1 MTRKLISTLM
11 FLLVLGASTCFA
23 EWRTMTVTAYCDQ
36 GYTASGEHVSEG
48 MVASD
53 DLPIGT
59 TVIINGESYVVADRF
74 GGGYSDRLDIYMPSY
89 DDCVE
94 FGVQTLDVYVDR

>member
-1 MTRKLISTLM
+1 MTRKVFSMLM
-11 FLLVLGASTCFA
+11 FLLVLGISTCFA

-36 GYTASGEHVSEG
+36 GYTASGEYVSEG

-59 TVIINGESYVVADRF
+59 TVIINGESYIVADRF
-74 GGGYSDRLDIYMPSY
+74 GEGYSDRLDIYMPSY

-94 FGVQTLDVYVDR
+94 FGVQTLDVYVER

>member
-1 MTRKLISTLM
+1 MTRKVIYMLM
-11 FLLVLGASTCFA
+11 FLLVLGMSTCFA

-36 GYTASGEHVSEG
+36 GYTASGDYVSEG
-48 MVASD
+48 MVARD

-59 TVIINGESYVVADRF
+59 TVMINGESYIVADRF
-74 GGGYSDRLDIYMPSY
+74 GGGYSDRLDIYMPSD

-94 FGVQTLDVYVDR
+94 LGGQTFDVYVDR

>member
-1 MTRKLISTLM
+1 MTRKVISTLM
-11 FLLVLGASTCFA
+11 FLLVLGVSTCFA

-36 GYTASGEHVSEG
+36 GYTASGAYVSEG

-89 DDCVE
+89 DDCVD

>member
-1 MTRKLISTLM
+1 MTRKVISMLM
-11 FLLVLGASTCFA
+11 FLLVLGMSTCFA

-36 GYTASGEHVSEG
+36 GYTASGGYVSEG

-59 TVIINGESYVVADRF
+59 TVIINGESYIVADRF

-94 FGVQTLDVYVDR
+94 FGVQTLDVYVER

>member
-1 MTRKLISTLM
+1 MTRKVISMLM
-11 FLLVLGASTCFA
+11 FLLVLGMSACFA

-36 GYTASGEHVSEG
+36 GYTASGEYVSEG

-59 TVIINGESYVVADRF
+59 TVVINGESYIVADRF

>member
-1 MTRKLISTLM
+1 MTRKVISMLM
-11 FLLVLGASTCFA
+11 FLLVLGMSTCFA

-36 GYTASGEHVSEG
+36 GYTASGEYVSEG

-59 TVIINGESYVVADRF
+59 TVIINGESYIELSEEEKEA
-74 GGGYSDRLDIYMPSY
+74 LDNA
-89 DDCVE
+89 
-94 FGVQTLDVYVDR
+94 VQMRNEIGDGMK

>member
-1 MTRKLISTLM
+1 MTRKVFSMLM
-11 FLLVLGASTCFA
+11 FLLVLGMSTCFA

-36 GYTASGEHVSEG
+36 GYTASGKYVSEG

-59 TVIINGESYVVADRF
+59 TVIINGESYIVADRF

-94 FGVQTLDVYVDR
+94 FGVQTLDVYVER